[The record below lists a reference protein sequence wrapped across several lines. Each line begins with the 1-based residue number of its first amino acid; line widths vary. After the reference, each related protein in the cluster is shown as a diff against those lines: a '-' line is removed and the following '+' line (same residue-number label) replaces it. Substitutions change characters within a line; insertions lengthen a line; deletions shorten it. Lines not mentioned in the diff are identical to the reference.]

1 MKMGCLIESL
11 KVLRGSSKEA
21 VENINAFHPFK
32 KYMHIKR
39 NLEEELVSIIE
50 QAKESEHKQLILVC
64 GSVGDGKS
72 HLLSYLKNEKKVL
85 DDFYLHNDATESLSP
100 DMTSIETL
108 DQVLAG
114 FRDEN
119 IENGKKEKV
128 IIAVNLGTLNN
139 FIDSEIGE
147 YYKRLNQY
155 VNENEILESYTHVST
170 YDSHNFFQHIN
181 FSDYHLYEL
190 TKQGN
195 HIDSFYVRELMN
207 KIVVA
212 SEQNPFYKQYEDC
225 KECTL
230 ASTCPVKHNYEL
242 LKARQVQ
249 DAIIEI
255 LVETMIKH
263 KIIISTRSL
272 LNFFYDILVGRE
284 FSRSSYTAL
293 NYENKPKEYIK
304 SLLPNLLYAHPDYSN
319 VLEQVYKNDPM
330 SIRSESIDEII
341 VRFNILDDVLSL
353 LKENLNES
361 VYIQALEGMDINR
374 RAKEHKD
381 TKKALLELF
390 IRLYKLNGIHGK
402 LTIKDEVY
410 EEFISSLYSYNANDI
425 RGLKSLYTNLID
437 TIFRWN
443 GGSSRRT
450 VGVNVGSNQFNYRV
464 SQELKIQEYVEN
476 GAIITSE
483 VIERFVPY
491 ITATIA
497 DENEE
502 RKESI
507 NIDFALFKL
516 IRDIKNG
523 YRPNVKDKNNFVSF
537 VNLVE
542 KIYNYGN
549 KKKEV
554 VIESKNT
561 ESISKYVLKKSK
573 FGFEFE
579 RIE

>member
-1 MKMGCLIESL
+1 MDCLVELL

-39 NLEEELVSIIE
+39 NLEDELVSIIE
-50 QAKESEHKQLILVC
+50 QAINSEHKQLILVC

-72 HLLSYLKNEKKVL
+72 HLLSYLKNEKKLL

-108 DQVLAG
+108 DQVLKG

-119 IENGKKEKV
+119 IEDGKKERV
-128 IIAVNLGTLNN
+128 IVAVNLGTLNN
-139 FIDSEIGE
+139 FIDSEIGGH
-147 YYKRLNQY
+147 YQKLSQY
-155 VNENEILESYTHVST
+155 IDDQEILESYTHESA
-170 YDSHNFFQHIN
+170 YDGNNFFQHIN

-195 HIDSFYVRELMN
+195 HIDSFYVRQLMN
-207 KIVVA
+207 KLVA
-212 SEQNPFYKQYEDC
+212 EHEQNPFYVQYQHCKQC
-225 KECTL
+225 KL
-230 ASTCPVKHNYEL
+230 ANSCPVKHNYEL
-242 LKARQVQ
+242 LKEEQVQ
-249 DAIIEI
+249 SAIVDI

-272 LNFFYDILVGRE
+272 LNFFYDILVE
-284 FSRSSYTAL
+284 QDFSKNSYMNL
-293 NYENKPKEYIK
+293 NYEDRAKTYIR

-319 VLEQVYKNDPM
+319 VLEQVSKLDPM
-330 SIRSESIDEII
+330 SIRSESVDEII
-341 VRFNILDDVLSL
+341 VRFNILDDVVTL
-353 LKENLNES
+353 LKENLRDS
-361 VYIQALEGMDINR
+361 IYIKALEEMDINR
-374 RAKEHKD
+374 RTKEHKE

-390 IRLYKLNGIHGK
+390 IRLYRLNGIQGK
-402 LTIKDEVY
+402 LAIEDEVY
-410 EEFISSLYSYNANDI
+410 TEFISSVYAYNANNV
-425 RGLKSLYTNLID
+425 RELKDLYTNFID
-437 TIFRWN
+437 AIFRWN
-443 GGSSRRT
+443 GGNSKKM
-450 VGVNVGSNQFNYRV
+450 VGINVGMNQFHYRI
-464 SQELKIQEYVEN
+464 SQELKIQECIEPGKIN
-476 GAIITSE
+476 SSE

-491 ITATIA
+491 ITVTIS
-497 DENEE
+497 DEDEE

-507 NIDFALFKL
+507 DIDFALFKL

-537 VNLVE
+537 VNLIE
-542 KIYNYGN
+542 RIYNYGN

-554 VIESKNT
+554 FIESKNT
-561 ESISKYVLKKSK
+561 ENISRYILKKSK

-579 RIE
+579 RIK